1 MILVIIVG
9 ELFMHKFL
17 SYKTEKHIK
26 IEYIRRGIIGTH
38 AHVPAQAVSD
48 STTINKSILC
58 FLL

>member
-1 MILVIIVG
+1 
-9 ELFMHKFL
+9 MHKFL

-26 IEYIRRGIIGTH
+26 IEYIRIGGIIGTH